1 MALLLTII
9 KSLSVLSF
17 RRTQGNILEL
27 TEESLDYD
35 LTGSQ
40 LRLRF
45 FGGAVLGGVSVHE
58 AHGHVLLLVA
68 TTTSVHRL
76 IFPHPNKLDKNVSK
90 QQHLVLFNNNNS
102 FAQMENTLLI
112 MF

>member
-1 MALLLTII
+1 MLKL
-9 KSLSVLSF
+9 KRVQKLSPVF

-45 FGGAVLGGVSVHE
+45 FGGAVLGGVSIHE
-58 AHGHVLLLVA
+58 AHGHVLLLVS

-76 IFPHPNKLDKNVSK
+76 IFPHPNKLDKNVSIFWHARGQGSK
-90 QQHLVLFNNNNS
+90 RV
-102 FAQMENTLLI
+102 
-112 MF
+112 